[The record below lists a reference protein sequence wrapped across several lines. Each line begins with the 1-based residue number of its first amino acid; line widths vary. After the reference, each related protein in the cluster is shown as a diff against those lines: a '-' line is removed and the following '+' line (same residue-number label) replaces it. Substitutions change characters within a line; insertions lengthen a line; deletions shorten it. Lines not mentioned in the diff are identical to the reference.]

1 MKILI
6 TANNSSGLWNFR
18 QELIQTLISKGN
30 EVFIS
35 LPFGERIEDLKSI
48 GCQFINTDID
58 RRGMNFK
65 NDFILFFKY
74 LKIIRKLRPDKI
86 ITYTI
91 KPNIYSGLCAKIL
104 KIPYFVNITGLGTAF
119 QKNNFIKKMV
129 VFLYRH
135 AICDADTVF
144 FENAENAD
152 IMLKLKTVKNNQ
164 ICLLNGA
171 GVNLDKYSFSEMKQ
185 KNTIDFCFVGR
196 VMKEKGIDEFFDAVS
211 KIKNEGFNVSFSI
224 FGDYEENYKDKIE
237 YMVDQGFVNYFG
249 KISNL
254 EEKYKDYDCLLL
266 PSYHEGM
273 SNALLEAAST
283 GRALITS
290 KIHGCLEAVNEGE
303 NGFLCEVKNADSLYN
318 CIKRYILLP
327 YEKRVEMGKNSRKI
341 MEEKFDKKIVVEKTL
356 GRIIDEQ

>member
-6 TANNSSGLWNFR
+6 LANSSTGLWNFR

-48 GCQFINTDID
+48 GCQLINTNVD
-58 RRGMNFK
+58 RRGIDFIR
-65 NDFILFFKY
+65 DFILFFRY
-74 LKIIRKLRPDKI
+74 LKIIKKIRPDKI

-119 QKNNFIKKMV
+119 QKDNFIKKMV
-129 VFLYRH
+129 VFLYRR
-135 AICDADTVF
+135 AICDAKTVF
-144 FENAENAD
+144 FQNQENAD
-152 IMLKLKTVKNNQ
+152 IMLKLKIVNTNQ
-164 ICLLNGA
+164 ICLLNGS
-171 GVNLDKYSFSEMKQ
+171 GVNLDKYSFSELNK
-185 KNTIDFCFVGR
+185 KDTIDFCFVGR

-211 KIKNEGFNVSFSI
+211 KIKNEGYNVSFSI
-224 FGDYEENYKDKIE
+224 FGGFVENYKDKIDI
-237 YMVDQGFVNYFG
+237 MVKQGFVNYYG
-249 KISNL
+249 SVKNL
-254 EEKYKDYDCLLL
+254 EERYKDYDCLVL

-290 KIHGCLEAVNEGE
+290 NIHGCMEAVNEGE
-303 NGFLCEVKNADSLYN
+303 NGFLCEVKNSEALYL
-318 CIKRYILLP
+318 CLKRYILLP
-327 YEKRVEMGKNSRKI
+327 FEKRVEMGKNSRKL
-341 MEEKFDKKIVVEKTL
+341 MEEKFDKEKVIQKIIEAVIKK
-356 GRIIDEQ
+356 